1 MSELEQTIEE
11 LEAEVLAELEEAS
24 DAQTKGAAPAEG
36 KKKIDVVILHLANAV
51 TRSGTCRAG
60 STFHLCVGDA
70 EVAGPSVFVRQRK
83 KAQHPS
89 RFERHL

>member
-1 MSELEQTIEE
+1 M
-11 LEAEVLAELEEAS
+11 LASLRGKIVVRWQFILDQA
-24 DAQTKGAAPAEG
+24 KPVVEG
-36 KKKIDVVILHLANAV
+36 KTKIDVVILHFANAV
-51 TRSGTCRAG
+51 TRSSTCRAG